1 MALHSYN
8 NIDVFVTSFPAL
20 CMFFL
25 GICPRTQIHLEPPY
39 FRRVNMGRYHPFCK
53 NMACLQCLV
62 WKQFVYTLLSLGKQ
76 RVMLARLFFILK
88 LDFCLQPTWGNE
100 RTEDFFW
107 PIGQGFWQ
115 WGLGYTTLASKK
127 YQGISVAF
135 VVSICDRG
143 TDSDK
148 VVFEFPS
155 LCQNLSMSKR

>member
-88 LDFCLQPTWGNE
+88 LDFCLQPTWGIE
-100 RTEDFFW
+100 GTEDFFLANRTRFLTVGIRIHNTCIKEI
-107 PIGQGFWQ
+107 P
-115 WGLGYTTLASKK
+115 GYLCC
-127 YQGISVAF
+127 
-135 VVSICDRG
+135 IC
-143 TDSDK
+143 
-148 VVFEFPS
+148 
-155 LCQNLSMSKR
+155 CINM